1 MKILI
6 TGAAGFIGFH
16 SCLKFL
22 KQGHSI
28 VGIDNLNNYY
38 DVKLK
43 KERIKNIEDKYKNKR
58 KFLFL
63 KLDLCNYKKIN
74 KIFKKQKFDY
84 VLHLAAQAGVRYSLT
99 NPNAYI
105 DSNILGFFNLIQ
117 LSKNYKIKHFTYAST
132 SSVYGG
138 NKKMPF
144 SEEHNTDKPL
154 QLYAATKKSNEL
166 IAHSYSYLFKLQTT
180 GIRFFTVYGPWGRP
194 DMALFKFVKN
204 ILEKRSI
211 EIFNNGKHSRD
222 FTYIDDIVNGIY
234 KITINPKKIY
244 KKSKN
249 LHQIFNIGRGNSEDL
264 MDFINEIEKN
274 LKIKS
279 KKVFLPLQKGDVIK
293 TYSNTSKLFKFFN
306 YKPKV
311 SIKVGIKNFISWYLD
326 YYKI

>member
-144 SEEHNTDKPL
+144 SEEHNTDNPL